1 MLRNKDTFM
10 ALAVYAPFLLLPA
23 AASANSYPAQPYV
36 DVQVD
41 GRTDTIAPLPPLGA
55 RPPVSEKTYPVKPDT
70 DNPDIVPSRKAED
83 EDKNA
88 KLPIQETAN
97 PDGTVDNPLPQPVK
111 RY

>member
-1 MLRNKDTFM
+1 MLRNKDTYM
-10 ALAVYAPFLLLPA
+10 ALAVYAPFLLMPA
-23 AASANSYPAQPYV
+23 AVSATAYPAQPYV

-41 GRTDTIAPLPPLGA
+41 GRASSTVPPLGTPTPA
-55 RPPVSEKTYPVKPDT
+55 TQKTYPVKPDT
-70 DNPDIVPSRKAED
+70 DHPDIVPSRKVED
-83 EDKNA
+83 EDKDV